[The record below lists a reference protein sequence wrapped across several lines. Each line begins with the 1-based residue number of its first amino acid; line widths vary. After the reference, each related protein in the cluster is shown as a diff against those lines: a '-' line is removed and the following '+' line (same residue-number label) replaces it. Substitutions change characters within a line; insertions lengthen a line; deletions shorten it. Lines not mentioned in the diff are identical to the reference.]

1 MAFSINMLNKMN
13 QGRTNIYDLSCMWHL
28 KETTAKTTKKQQ
40 KLTDTEN
47 RLMVARGGA
56 EG

>member
-1 MAFSINMLNKMN
+1 MLNKMN